1 MNMVLHY
8 DVRNGPIMKA
18 AKMALQTGNVN
29 YVLIWVPEESENQ
42 LKNLLEKTFCKRRD
56 RKDVQDVALDGYFKT
71 VSRLHRSG
79 ERVLYTC
86 IKPDDLNESQIV
98 PKVER
103 AIEIG
108 DVEEIIGAIP
118 PTREGYLRQ
127 RLRNVIDKKNYDVN
141 NVAAGR
147 AYVSAFIDFI
157 VYVHN
162 LTTSIPGEKSHAEH

>member
-1 MNMVLHY
+1 M
-8 DVRNGPIMKA
+8 
-18 AKMALQTGNVN
+18 
-29 YVLIWVPEESENQ
+29 
-42 LKNLLEKTFCKRRD
+42 
-56 RKDVQDVALDGYFKT
+56 QDVTIDWYFKT
-71 VSRLHRSG
+71 VNRLHRSG

-86 IKPDDLNESQIV
+86 IKPDDLDESQIV

-108 DVEEIIGAIP
+108 DVEEIIRAIP
-118 PTREGYLRQ
+118 PIREGDLTQ
-127 RLRNVIDKKNYDVN
+127 RLRNVMDKKNYDVN

-162 LTTSIPGEKSHAEH
+162 LSTSIPGEEGHAEY